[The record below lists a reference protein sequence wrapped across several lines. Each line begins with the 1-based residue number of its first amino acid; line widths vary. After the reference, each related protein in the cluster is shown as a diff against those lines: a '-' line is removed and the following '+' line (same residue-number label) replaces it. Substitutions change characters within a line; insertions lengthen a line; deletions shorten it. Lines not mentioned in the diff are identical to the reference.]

1 MFIWTPSFLL
11 EAYAK
16 VILSPYMFLFVADG
30 LSKLM
35 QKEIQSGNLHELHL
49 SHREPG
55 ISHLLF
61 VDDTLMFLEGNAGQV
76 EVIKNIIQRYEEG
89 MGQLINPLK
98 SSMLFGA
105 HCPSVQQEEVTNM
118 LSVTSMEVEG
128 KYLGLPTPEGRMG
141 KGKFKSTK
149 ERLVQCFSSWAE
161 WHMSSG
167 AKEVL
172 IKFVSQAIPSMSWV
186 SSNYRQ
192 SCVRK

>member
-49 SHREPG
+49 CHREPG

-76 EVIKNIIQRYEEG
+76 EAIKI
-89 MGQLINPLK
+89 
-98 SSMLFGA
+98 LFRDMKRG
-105 HCPSVQQEEVTNM
+105 
-118 LSVTSMEVEG
+118 
-128 KYLGLPTPEGRMG
+128 
-141 KGKFKSTK
+141 
-149 ERLVQCFSSWAE
+149 
-161 WHMSSG
+161 
-167 AKEVL
+167 
-172 IKFVSQAIPSMSWV
+172 WV
-186 SSNYRQ
+186 SLLIH
-192 SCVRK
+192 